1 MSVQMTPHVCPWW
14 LGYFLASPIRRLAE
28 NPDKL
33 LGGLIT
39 PGMTVLDVGCA
50 MGFFTLPAARMVGS
64 SGRVIAV
71 DIQPKMIR
79 ALRRRA
85 KRCGLLDRIETRIS
99 AEQGLGLSDLDGKI
113 DLVLAIH
120 VVHEVPDRDRLMSEL
135 SRAVKNT
142 GRVLMIEPKGHVNA
156 GEFAETVAAAERAG
170 FRAIDGSSVKRGH
183 SRLFLKV

>member
-1 MSVQMTPHVCPWW
+1 MATHVCPWW

-33 LGGLIT
+33 LDGLIT
-39 PGMTVLDVGCA
+39 PGMTVCDVGCA
-50 MGFFTLPAARMVGS
+50 MGFFTLPTARMVGS

-71 DIQPKMIR
+71 DIQPKMIS

-85 KRCGLLDRIETRIS
+85 KRRGLLDRIETRICS
-99 AEQGLGLSDLDGKI
+99 DKGLGVDDLDGKV

-135 SRAVKNT
+135 SRAVKST
-142 GRVLMIEPKGHVNA
+142 GKMLVIEPKGHVKA
-156 GEFAETVAAAERAG
+156 DEFADTVAAAVRAG
-170 FRAIDGSSVKRGH
+170 FRAVDGSSVKRGRA
-183 SRLFLKV
+183 RLFVKGI

>member
-1 MSVQMTPHVCPWW
+1 MAPHICPWW
-14 LGYFLASPIRRLAE
+14 LGYFLASPLRRLVE

-33 LGGLIT
+33 LSGLIT

-71 DIQPKMIR
+71 DIQPRMIN
-79 ALRRRA
+79 ALKRRA
-85 KRCGLLDRIETRIS
+85 KRRGLLDRIETRTCS
-99 AEQGLGLSDLDGKI
+99 DKGLGIDDLAGKV

-120 VVHEVPDRDRLMSEL
+120 MVHEVPGRDHLMSEL

-142 GRVLMIEPKGHVNA
+142 GKMLIVEPKGHVKA
-156 GEFAETVAAAERAG
+156 AAFAETVAAAERAG
-170 FRAIDGSSVKRGH
+170 LRAVEGRVAKRGH
-183 SRLFLKV
+183 SRLFVKA

>member
-1 MSVQMTPHVCPWW
+1 MAPHVCPWW
-14 LGYFLASPIRRLAE
+14 LGYFLASPLRRLVE

-50 MGFFTLPAARMVGS
+50 MGFFTLPVARMVGS

-71 DIQPKMIR
+71 DIQPKMIS

-85 KRCGLLDRIETRIS
+85 RRCGLLDRIETHIGT
-99 AEQGLGLSDLDGKI
+99 EQGLGLSYLEGKV

-120 VVHEVPDRDRLMSEL
+120 MVHEVPDRDRLMSEL
-135 SRAVKNT
+135 SRAVKST
-142 GRVLMIEPKGHVNA
+142 GRMLVVEPKGHVNA
-156 GEFAETVAAAERAG
+156 DEFAETVAAAERAG
-170 FRAIDGSSVKRGH
+170 FRAIDGPAVKRGH
-183 SRLFLKV
+183 SRLFARI